1 MDPLQYFYSTYL
13 KTLRYNTYVLRSRV
27 NDFLKNKK
35 EIQLKLPKF
44 FKQDQVATGKEFF
57 EFFTS
62 FNPTNITMQDFRG

>member
-1 MDPLQYFYSTYL
+1 M
-13 KTLRYNTYVLRSRV
+13 LRSRV